1 MVDVITFSQALEA
14 SDGCSNRHLLVG
26 NGFSIA
32 CRPDIFS
39 YGSLFETAKPSLPPE
54 LLAVFEVLGTTDFE
68 TAIRGLQSSA
78 AVVPIYAADGAGAAA
93 KMLEHA
99 DLLKD
104 ELVKAVASRH
114 PNRPGDIEVA
124 KYAACRRFL
133 SWFLAGEKGSVYT
146 TNYDLLLYWS
156 AMQSEVDDIRL
167 NHNDGFGKDDQDYDA
182 SYVMWHGETK
192 AHGQRVHY
200 LHGALHLFDA
210 GHQLQKYT
218 WVNTGV
224 PLVEQAREALSK
236 DEFPLFVAEA
246 DSNQKMARIQHS
258 AYLHHSYKSYIATIG
273 NGKNTALFV
282 FGHSFDAND
291 DHILERIGRSQLG
304 QMYVSLYGPAD
315 SPTNVEIIRRAE
327 RLKGMRGEAYPLF
340 IGYYDAQSAKVW
352 G

>member
-1 MVDVITFSQALEA
+1 MVDVITFEQALDA
-14 SDGCSNRHLLVG
+14 SDGCNNRHLLVG

-32 CRPDIFS
+32 CRPDIFN
-39 YGSLFETAKPSLPPE
+39 YQSLFESAKPNLPPE
-54 LLAVFEVLGTTDFE
+54 LLAVFEVLQTTDFE

-78 AVVPIYAADGAGAAA
+78 SVVPIYAEDGAMAAA
-93 KMLEHA
+93 KMMEHA

-114 PNRPGDIEVA
+114 PSRPNDIAAE
-124 KYAACRRFL
+124 KYAACRHFL
-133 SWFLAGEKGSVYT
+133 SVFLTGDKGCVYT
-146 TNYDLLLYWS
+146 TNYDLLLYWA
-156 AMQSEVDDIRL
+156 AMQTEVDEIRL
-167 NHNDGFGKDDQDYDA
+167 SHNDGFGKDDQDYDA
-182 SYVMWHGETK
+182 PYVMWHGETK

-218 WVNTGV
+218 WINTGV
-224 PLVEQAREALSK
+224 PLVDQAREALGR

-246 DSNQKMARIQHS
+246 LSDQKMARIQHS
-258 AYLHHSYKSYIATIG
+258 AYLHHSYKSYISTIN
-273 NGKNTALFV
+273 NGRRTALFV

-304 QMYVSLYGPAD
+304 QMYVSLYGDPA
-315 SPTNVEIIRRAE
+315 SVENAEIIRRAE
-327 RLKGMRGEAYPLF
+327 RLKGMRGPANPLF
-340 IGYYDAQSAKVW
+340 IGYYNAESAAVW